1 MLSKKNLNAKIANM
15 EAKLKP
21 LYRQIDQLCSK
32 LNKQQEAKRS
42 VAGRPGQSRSRGRP
56 PKEGVHKLSELQQK
70 LQQQSEKWEHEVEK
84 AIRTV
89 NKQIKDLNAEIE
101 QRKMLLDRI

>member
-1 MLSKKNLNAKIANM
+1 MLTKKNLKAKIANM
-15 EAKLKP
+15 EAKMKP

-32 LNKQQEAKRS
+32 LSKQRDAKASASARG
-42 VAGRPGQSRSRGRP
+42 ARSRSRGRP

-70 LQQQSEKWEHEVEK
+70 LQQQSDKWEQEVEK

-101 QRKMLLDRI
+101 QKKMLLDRI